1 MRILVTGAEGFIGR
15 ALLCRLLTDM
25 DGTDVTGLDLAVAP
39 PWASGDR
46 LRWIRGGLDDR
57 AVLEQ
62 LGAAPFDLVFHLA
75 SIPGG
80 RAEAEPAL
88 GRRVN
93 LDASLDLLQLLAQSR
108 HRPRVVYA
116 SSIAVYG
123 ALSQAPVSAQTEA
136 RPAITYGAHKR
147 MVEIALADHTRRG
160 DLSGIALRLPG
171 IVARPRPVS
180 GFGSAFMSEL
190 LHALSAGE
198 SYVCPVSPDATAW
211 WLSAKAAVDNLVLAG
226 KLDVCGTLQPP
237 ALRLSIA
244 EVVASS
250 VQLFGTARSAGVS
263 FAPDARIE
271 AVFGRYPELDASA
284 ELALGFAHDASVADM
299 ISNAVGARIWRD
311 KKANSP
317 Q

>member
-1 MRILVTGAEGFIGR
+1 MRILVTGAAGFIGR
-15 ALLCRLLTDM
+15 ALLRRLLAEM
-25 DGTDVTGLDLAVAP
+25 DGADVTALDLAEAP
-39 PWASGDR
+39 PGASGAR
-46 LRWIRGGLDDR
+46 LSWIRGGLDDR
-57 AVLEQ
+57 LVLEQ

-75 SIPGG
+75 SMPGA

-93 LDASLDLLQLLAQSR
+93 LDAPLDLLQLLAQSR

-123 ALSQAPVSAQTEA
+123 ALSQAPVSARTEA
-136 RPAITYGAHKR
+136 LPAITYGAHKR
-147 MVEIALADHTRRG
+147 MVEIALADYTRRG
-160 DLSGIALRLPG
+160 QLSGIALRLPG

-211 WLSAKAAVDNLVLAG
+211 WLSAKVAVDNLILAG
-226 KLDVCGTLQPP
+226 KLDVCGTLQLP

-244 EVVASS
+244 EVVDGLA
-250 VQLFGTARSAGVS
+250 QLFGTTRPARLS

-271 AVFGRYPELDASA
+271 AVFGRYPELDASV
-284 ELALGFAHDASVADM
+284 ELALGFAHDGSVADM
-299 ISNAVGARIWRD
+299 ISNAVRAR
-311 KKANSP
+311 KC
-317 Q
+317 

>member
-1 MRILVTGAEGFIGR
+1 MRVLVTGAAGFLGS
-15 ALLCRLLTDM
+15 ALLRRLLTSM
-25 DGTDVTGLDLAVAP
+25 EEADVTGLDLAAAP

-46 LRWIRGGLDDR
+46 LCWIRGGLDDR
-57 AVLEQ
+57 AVLQQ
-62 LGAAPFDLVFHLA
+62 LRAAPFDLVFHLA
-75 SIPGG
+75 SVPGA
-80 RAEAEPAL
+80 RAEAEPVL

-93 LDASLDLLQLLAQSR
+93 LDASLDLLQLLAESR

-123 ALSQAPVSAQTEA
+123 ALFQAPVSAQTEA
-136 RPAITYGAHKR
+136 RPVITYGAHKR
-147 MVEIALADHTRRG
+147 MVEIALADYTRRG

-190 LHALSAGE
+190 LHASSADE

-211 WLSAKAAVDNLVLAG
+211 WLSAKAAVDNLILAG
-226 KLDVCGTLQPP
+226 KLDVCGTLQLP

-244 EVVASS
+244 EVVDGLA
-250 VQLFGTARSAGVS
+250 QLFGVERTARVS

-284 ELALGFAHDASVADM
+284 ELALGFAHDGSVADM
-299 ISNAVGARIWRD
+299 IANAVRSG
-311 KKANSP
+311 SG
-317 Q
+317 